1 METRNGEEFNKG
13 KMVLPFSEQLNRD
26 SYEQR
31 VSSNFKTTPRFRQAL
46 QAKRKGR
53 RTVGIDSHVLGEQ
66 RGSIPRPQGRFL
78 VGNGAGT
85 TLLEQYCVVS
95 AVEKMNLGSGVACVV
110 NSTFQEYCGYPG
122 FGINCS
128 QINSILLDYYN
139 SASPQYCGY
148 PGFGINCS
156 QSNSILYISDD
167 PFNVTKINYSNLS
180 LTLVDIDGV
189 DHRGCPR
196 VNHNLTLNDDLPLE
210 YSELDLYL
218 NFYYNCTVSLPDSA
232 DRGVGMAISE
242 GFVLDWQIAKECR
255 KCEATEGRCG
265 YDNSTQEL
273 LCFCNDGIIKFET
286 CESQGRNRI
295 GVKIGIG
302 FGMAAFTALMAG
314 VIFLIHRCRQN
325 RKSYAGSSLI
335 TRSILSYPSSMKDP
349 EKANIAMGVHLFDYT
364 ELEEATN
371 NFDSKKELGD
381 GGYGTVYKGKLRDGR
396 VVAVKRLYENNCKR
410 VEQFMNEINIL
421 TRLHHPNLVTLY
433 GCTSRHSRELL
444 FVYEYIPNG
453 TVADH
458 LHGGDSQRGSPSWNT
473 RMKIAIET
481 ANALAYLHAS
491 DVIHR
496 DVKTNNILLDNNF
509 CVKVADFGLS
519 RLFPT
524 HLTHVSTAPQG
535 TPGYVDPEYHEC
547 YQLTDKSDVY
557 SFGVVL
563 VELISSL
570 PAVDICR
577 HRHEI
582 NLSNMAINKIQSN
595 ALHELVD
602 SNIGFD
608 TDDKI
613 RSMITAMAELAFQCL
628 QNDGDMR
635 PSMQEVVEALLRIQ
649 RMNKTG
655 KTDKGPDDDDAGLS
669 KNDTSLVSP
678 DSVTAKWSSSSTTP
692 NGST

>member
-1 METRNGEEFNKG
+1 M
-13 KMVLPFSEQLNRD
+13 QLFF
-26 SYEQR
+26 
-31 VSSNFKTTPRFRQAL
+31 VSLLLLFIINSSRADNTTPF
-46 QAKRKGR
+46 GYCPSSFC
-53 RTVGIDSHVLGEQ
+53 D
-66 RGSIPRPQGRFL
+66 
-78 VGNGAGT
+78 NG
-85 TLLEQYCVVS
+85 LNIS
-95 AVEKMNLGSGVACVV
+95 
-110 NSTFQEYCGYPG
+110 YP
-122 FGINCS
+122 FWR
-128 QINSILLDYYN
+128 LDKYN

-156 QSNSILYISDD
+156 QTDSILYISDD
-167 PFNVTKINYSNLS
+167 SFNVTKIDYDNSS
-180 LTLVDIDGV
+180 LTLVDIDAL
-189 DHRGCPR
+189 DNNGCPR
-196 VNHNLTLNDDLPLE
+196 VHHNLTLNDDFPLE

-232 DRGVGMAISE
+232 DRLDCLTSSGNNSYFYVGGHEPEDFKWYGICEKKVVVLVMDGGFNRGVGTAIGE

-255 KCEATEGRCG
+255 KCEASEGRCG
-265 YDNSTQEL
+265 YNNSKHESV
-273 LCFCNDGIIKFET
+273 CFCNDGTIKFDT
-286 CESQGRNRI
+286 CESQGRNKI
-295 GVKIGIG
+295 GLKIGIG
-302 FGMAAFTALMAG
+302 FGTAAFTALMAG
-314 VIFLIHRCRQN
+314 VIFFVYCRRQN
-325 RKSYAGSSLI
+325 KKSYAGSSLI

-349 EKANIAMGVHLFDYT
+349 EKANIAMGVHLFDYN
-364 ELEEATN
+364 ELEEATS

-410 VEQFMNEINIL
+410 VEQFMNEIDIL

-444 FVYEYIPNG
+444 LVYEYIPNG

-458 LHGGDSQRGSPSWNT
+458 LHGGDSRRGSPSWNT

-563 VELISSL
+563 IELISSL

-655 KTDKGPDDDDAGLS
+655 KTDNGHPEDDDAGLS
-669 KNDTSLVSP
+669 KNNTSLVSP
-678 DSVTAKWSSSSTTP
+678 SSVTAKWSSSSTTP

>member
-1 METRNGEEFNKG
+1 M
-13 KMVLPFSEQLNRD
+13 LSEKHFQFRLYQLI
-26 SYEQR
+26 SY
-31 VSSNFKTTPRFRQAL
+31 AL
-46 QAKRKGR
+46 LRYITIVWYQLITCHVFISGRKKIGLK
-53 RTVGIDSHVLGEQ
+53 VGIGDCPLNLFSLICLIILFFSRILKFQ
-66 RGSIPRPQGRFL
+66 YTFL
-78 VGNGAGT
+78 LAAFGA
-85 TLLEQYCVVS
+85 
-95 AVEKMNLGSGVACVV
+95 
-110 NSTFQEYCGYPG
+110 
-122 FGINCS
+122 
-128 QINSILLDYYN
+128 
-139 SASPQYCGY
+139 
-148 PGFGINCS
+148 
-156 QSNSILYISDD
+156 
-167 PFNVTKINYSNLS
+167 
-180 LTLVDIDGV
+180 
-189 DHRGCPR
+189 
-196 VNHNLTLNDDLPLE
+196 
-210 YSELDLYL
+210 
-218 NFYYNCTVSLPDSA
+218 
-232 DRGVGMAISE
+232 
-242 GFVLDWQIAKECR
+242 
-255 KCEATEGRCG
+255 
-265 YDNSTQEL
+265 
-273 LCFCNDGIIKFET
+273 
-286 CESQGRNRI
+286 
-295 GVKIGIG
+295 
-302 FGMAAFTALMAG
+302 AAFTALVLV
-314 VIFLIHRCRQN
+314 VIFLIYRHRQN
-325 RKSYAGSSLI
+325 KSYAGSSLI
-335 TRSILSYPSSMKDP
+335 TRSILSYPSSTKDP
-349 EKANIAMGVHLFDYT
+349 EKSDIAIGVHLFDYN

-381 GGYGTVYKGKLRDGR
+381 GGYGTVYKGKKTDPKFKFLLITCYSTYTPDRFIKHLVEYDMLIGKLRDGR

-410 VEQFMNEINIL
+410 VEQFMNEIDIL

-444 FVYEYIPNG
+444 LVYEYIPNG

-458 LHGGDSQRGSPSWNT
+458 LHGGDSQRGLPSWNT

-519 RLFPT
+519 RLFPNDV
-524 HLTHVSTAPQG
+524 THVSTAPQG

-547 YQLTDKSDVY
+547 YQLTNKSDVY

-563 VELISSL
+563 IELMSSL

-608 TDDKI
+608 TDDKV
-613 RSMITAMAELAFQCL
+613 RSMITAVAELAFQCL

-655 KTDKGPDDDDAGLS
+655 KTDKGRPDDDDAGPGLS
-669 KNDTSLVSP
+669 KNNTSLISP
-678 DSVTAKWSSSSTTP
+678 DSVVTAKWSSSSTTP

>member
-1 METRNGEEFNKG
+1 
-13 KMVLPFSEQLNRD
+13 
-26 SYEQR
+26 
-31 VSSNFKTTPRFRQAL
+31 
-46 QAKRKGR
+46 
-53 RTVGIDSHVLGEQ
+53 
-66 RGSIPRPQGRFL
+66 
-78 VGNGAGT
+78 
-85 TLLEQYCVVS
+85 
-95 AVEKMNLGSGVACVV
+95 
-110 NSTFQEYCGYPG
+110 
-122 FGINCS
+122 
-128 QINSILLDYYN
+128 
-139 SASPQYCGY
+139 
-148 PGFGINCS
+148 
-156 QSNSILYISDD
+156 
-167 PFNVTKINYSNLS
+167 
-180 LTLVDIDGV
+180 
-189 DHRGCPR
+189 
-196 VNHNLTLNDDLPLE
+196 
-210 YSELDLYL
+210 
-218 NFYYNCTVSLPDSA
+218 
-232 DRGVGMAISE
+232 
-242 GFVLDWQIAKECR
+242 
-255 KCEATEGRCG
+255 
-265 YDNSTQEL
+265 
-273 LCFCNDGIIKFET
+273 
-286 CESQGRNRI
+286 
-295 GVKIGIG
+295 
-302 FGMAAFTALMAG
+302 
-314 VIFLIHRCRQN
+314 
-325 RKSYAGSSLI
+325 
-335 TRSILSYPSSMKDP
+335 MKDP
-349 EKANIAMGVHLFDYT
+349 EKANIAMGVHLFDYN

-371 NFDSKKELGD
+371 NFDSKNELGD

-410 VEQFMNEINIL
+410 VEQFMNEIDIL

-444 FVYEYIPNG
+444 LVYEYIPNG

-458 LHGGDSQRGSPSWNT
+458 LHGGDSRRGSPSWNT
-473 RMKIAIET
+473 RMKIATET

-582 NLSNMAINKIQSN
+582 NLSNMAINKIQGN

-608 TDDKI
+608 TDDII

-649 RMNKTG
+649 RTNKTG

-669 KNDTSLVSP
+669 KNNTSSVSP
-678 DSVTAKWSSSSTTP
+678 DSVTAKWSSNSTTP

>member
-1 METRNGEEFNKG
+1 MCPTQFFFISLLLLFIIN
-13 KMVLPFSEQLNRD
+13 
-26 SYEQR
+26 
-31 VSSNFKTTPRFRQAL
+31 SSRADNTTPF
-46 QAKRKGR
+46 GYCPSSFC
-53 RTVGIDSHVLGEQ
+53 D
-66 RGSIPRPQGRFL
+66 
-78 VGNGAGT
+78 NG
-85 TLLEQYCVVS
+85 LNISYPFWRLDNYH
-95 AVEKMNLGSGVACVV
+95 
-110 NSTFQEYCGYPG
+110 ST
-122 FGINCS
+122 
-128 QINSILLDYYN
+128 
-139 SASPQYCGY
+139 SPQYCGY

-156 QSNSILYISDD
+156 QLNSILYISDD
-167 PFNVTKINYSNLS
+167 SFNVTKIDYNNLS

-196 VNHNLTLNDDLPLE
+196 VHHNLTLDDDFPLE
-210 YSELDLYL
+210 YSKLDLYL

-232 DRGVGMAISE
+232 DRLDCLTSRGNYSYFYVGDHEPEDLKWYGICEKKVVVPVMEGGLMRGVGAAIGE
-242 GFVLDWQIAKECR
+242 GFVLDWQIAKECG
-255 KCEATEGRCG
+255 KCEASEGRCG
-265 YDNSTQEL
+265 YDNSKHES
-273 LCFCNDGIIKFET
+273 LCFCNDGTIKFDT
-286 CESQGRNRI
+286 CESQRRSRI

-302 FGMAAFTALMAG
+302 FGTAAFTALMAG
-314 VIFLIHRCRQN
+314 VIFLIHRRRQN

-335 TRSILSYPSSMKDP
+335 TRNILSYPSSMKDP
-349 EKANIAMGVHLFDYT
+349 EKANIAMGVHLFDYN

-410 VEQFMNEINIL
+410 VEQFMNEIDIL

-433 GCTSRHSRELL
+433 GCTSRHSSELL
-444 FVYEYIPNG
+444 LVYEYIPNG

-458 LHGGDSQRGSPSWNT
+458 LHGGDSRRGSPSWNT

-595 ALHELVD
+595 LLHELVD

-608 TDDKI
+608 TDDNI

-655 KTDKGPDDDDAGLS
+655 KTDKGHPDDDDAGLS
-669 KNDTSLVSP
+669 KNNTSLVSP
-678 DSVTAKWSSSSTTP
+678 DSVTAKWSSSLTTP

>member
-1 METRNGEEFNKG
+1 MNLQSLFMVEKSVSVLFIAILFFTLADDTLSIYLNSSACTTQSCGNGVKISYPFWIPDKQPSYCGLPAYNVTCNIHKPFLHISGEEFIIKEVFYTN
-13 KMVLPFSEQLNRD
+13 
-26 SYEQR
+26 
-31 VSSNFKTTPRFRQAL
+31 
-46 QAKRKGR
+46 
-53 RTVGIDSHVLGEQ
+53 
-66 RGSIPRPQGRFL
+66 
-78 VGNGAGT
+78 
-85 TLLEQYCVVS
+85 
-95 AVEKMNLGSGVACVV
+95 
-110 NSTFQEYCGYPG
+110 
-122 FGINCS
+122 
-128 QINSILLDYYN
+128 NSILLAKEDVFDEDN
-139 SASPQYCGY
+139 RCPV
-148 PGFGINCS
+148 PRHNF
-156 QSNSILYISDD
+156 SIRGRR
-167 PFNVTKINYSNLS
+167 KIGLK
-180 LTLVDIDGV
+180 VAI
-189 DHRGCPR
+189 
-196 VNHNLTLNDDLPLE
+196 
-210 YSELDLYL
+210 
-218 NFYYNCTVSLPDSA
+218 
-232 DRGVGMAISE
+232 GVGA
-242 GFVLDWQIAKECR
+242 
-255 KCEATEGRCG
+255 
-265 YDNSTQEL
+265 
-273 LCFCNDGIIKFET
+273 
-286 CESQGRNRI
+286 
-295 GVKIGIG
+295 
-302 FGMAAFTALMAG
+302 AAFTALMAG
-314 VIFLIHRCRQN
+314 VIFLIYRRRQN
-325 RKSYAGSSLI
+325 KSYAGSSLI
-335 TRSILSYPSSMKDP
+335 TRSILSDPSSTKDP
-349 EKANIAMGVHLFDYT
+349 EKANIAIGVHLFDYN

-410 VEQFMNEINIL
+410 VEQFMNEIDIL

-433 GCTSRHSRELL
+433 GFTSRHFRELL
-444 FVYEYIPNG
+444 LVYEYIPNG

-458 LHGGDSQRGSPSWNT
+458 LHGGDSERESPSWNT

-524 HLTHVSTAPQG
+524 NVTHVSTAPQG

-563 VELISSL
+563 TELISSL

-602 SNIGFD
+602 SNLGFD
-608 TDDKI
+608 TDDKV
-613 RSMITAMAELAFQCL
+613 RSMITAVAELAFQCL

-635 PSMQEVVEALLRIQ
+635 PSMLEVVEALLRIQ

-655 KTDKGPDDDDAGLS
+655 KTEKGCPEDDAGLS
-669 KNDTSLVSP
+669 KNNTSLVSP
-678 DSVTAKWSSSSTTP
+678 DSVTAKWSSSSTTAHA
-692 NGST
+692 ST